1 METPFDVIV
10 IGSGISGGWAAKEFC
25 EKGFKTLVIE
35 RGRNVKHLEDYPTAM
50 KHPWELDQ
58 GGKTPDTI
66 KRENPVVSRCY
77 AFNETTAHFFA
88 KDKEYPYQQTQ
99 PFDWIRAYQVGG
111 KSLLWARQV
120 QRWSNTEFSSPQ
132 RDGYGMNWPI
142 RYKDLAPWYSH
153 VEKFTGVSGNLDGLA
168 EIPDGEFLKPW
179 EMNAMEKHLQKQI
192 QKHFPERTPVI
203 GRCAHLT
210 EMNDTFRAQGRNQCQ
225 ARTLCERGCPFGGYF
240 SSNAATLPWAEKTGN
255 LTLLTD
261 TLVESLA
268 YNPKTQKVSGVNT
281 INRFTKKRQQFSAR
295 CVFVNAATINS
306 NVILLNSTSA
316 RFPNGLGNDN
326 GRLGKYLAFHNYRG
340 NITAKFKGLQD
351 SYYYG
356 RRPTA
361 IMMPSF
367 RNSKKQDMPFKGG
380 YMVFYSA
387 VREGWSKQ
395 VAGPAF
401 GKEFRAELEK
411 PGQWSIYMMMQ
422 GETVPIARNQVRLS
436 KQKDNLGMPQAD
448 LDVVYTEN
456 DELMLADFLQE
467 GKAMLEKGGCEQI
480 NAYDTQ
486 QAPGLDIHEM
496 GGVAMGEDPN
506 TSLLNAYNQMHLC
519 SNVFVTDGASM
530 PSTGTKNPS
539 LTFMAI
545 TARAANYAMEQ
556 LKENKI

>member
-1 METPFDVIV
+1 METQFDVIV

-25 EKGFKTLVIE
+25 EKGFKTLVLE
-35 RGRNVKHLEDYPTAM
+35 RGRQVKHLEDYPTAM
-50 KHPWELDQ
+50 KHPWEFEV
-58 GGKTPDTI
+58 GGRTPTQM
-66 KRENPVVSRCY
+66 KEENPVVSRCY
-77 AFNETTAHFFA
+77 AFNETTSHFFA
-88 KDKEYPYQQTQ
+88 KDQEYPYQQSK

-120 QRWSNTEFSSPQ
+120 QRWSNTEFSSPR
-132 RDGYGMNWPI
+132 RDSYGQDWPI
-142 RYKDLAPWYSH
+142 RYSDLAPWYSH
-153 VEKFTGVSGNLDGLA
+153 VEKFTGVSGNKDGLE

-179 EMNAMEKHLQKQI
+179 EMNAMEKHLQVQI
-192 QKHFPERTPVI
+192 KKHYPERTPVI

-240 SSNAATLPWAEKTGN
+240 SSNASTLPWAEKTGN
-255 LTLLTD
+255 LTLLSD
-261 TLVESLA
+261 TLVESLV
-268 YNPKTQKVSGVNT
+268 YDSKTKKVSGVNT
-281 INRFTKKRQQFSAR
+281 LNRFTKKRQFFAAR

-306 NVILLNSTSA
+306 NVILLNSVSE

-340 NITAKFKGLQD
+340 NITAKYKGLQN

-367 RNSKKQDMPFKGG
+367 RNVQKQDMPFKGG

-395 VAGPAF
+395 TEGPAF
-401 GKEFRAELEK
+401 GRDYRAQLER

-422 GETVPIARNQVRLS
+422 GETVPIERNQVRLS
-436 KQKDNLGMPQAD
+436 KLKDPWGMPQAD
-448 LDVVYTEN
+448 LDVAYTEN
-456 DELMLADFLQE
+456 DELMLADFLKE
-467 GKAMLEKGGCEQI
+467 GKTMLEKGGCEQI

-496 GGVAMGEDPN
+496 GGVAMGENPN
-506 TSLLNAYNQMHLC
+506 SSLLNAYNQMHLC
-519 SNVFVTDGASM
+519 DNVFVTDGACM
-530 PSTGTKNPS
+530 TSTGTKNPS

-556 LKENKI
+556 LKDKKL